1 MTFLHT
7 QPAKT
12 IHLPIVSMVT
22 RLIKTIRIAFIGETK
37 TPQHILEAQNRREAA
52 RDAVNRLLL

>member
-12 IHLPIVSMVT
+12 IHLPIASLFT
-22 RLIKTIRIAFIGETK
+22 RLLKLFRTASFGETK
-37 TPQHILEAQNRREAA
+37 TPQHILEAQARREAA

>member
-12 IHLPIVSMVT
+12 IHLPIASLFT
-22 RLIKTIRIAFIGETK
+22 RLRKLFSIAALGETK
-37 TPQHILEAQNRREAA
+37 TPKHILEAQERREAA
-52 RDAVNRLLL
+52 RAAVNRLLL